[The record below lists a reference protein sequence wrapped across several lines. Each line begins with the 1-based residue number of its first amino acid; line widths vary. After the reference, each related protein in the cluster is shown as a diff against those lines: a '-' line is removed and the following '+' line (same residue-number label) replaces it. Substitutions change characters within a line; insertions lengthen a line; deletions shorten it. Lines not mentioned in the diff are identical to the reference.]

1 LQQPNHSARIQARRT
16 LFHQLVAAGVAL
28 AAGGLASAADS
39 AEVDVPPALHT
50 MPCCEIQADGFLAD
64 PTLDSEANYL
74 TLQFDAEVKDG
85 RGLWRDTLYFAGYQ
99 FAAVAILYAMPED
112 VTGWSVEDKQ
122 NYSMSKW
129 WNNITEPQMDS
140 DDFYLNW
147 VVHPYWGASYFV
159 RARER
164 GYSNMQSFWYSTL
177 LSTMFEFGAEAL
189 AEEPSYQDIVL
200 TPALG
205 SLLGAW
211 FMQVR
216 EGERERSDLRGY
228 RSTSDKWIWVLTDP
242 LGSLN
247 HQVDKLFRVDA
258 DISVRPFFATSLPFE
273 DPYARPYSGS
283 DDEVVGLNLQLNW

>member
-1 LQQPNHSARIQARRT
+1 MARSDCMIRVHSHRGR
-16 LFHQLVAAGVAL
+16 LFGLLLAL
-28 AAGGLASAADS
+28 ATGGAAAATG
-39 AEVDVPPALHT
+39 AEETDPLPPEPQP
-50 MPCCEIQADGFLAD
+50 PCCELLSTGFLAD
-64 PTLDSEANYL
+64 PTLDVEAHEFD
-74 TLQFDAEVKDG
+74 LQFDTDPKDSP
-85 RGLWRDTLYFAGYQ
+85 GLLRDTLYFAGYQ

-122 NYSMSKW
+122 GYSMSKY
-129 WNNITEPQMDS
+129 WNNITNPQIDT

-164 GYSNMQSFWYSTL
+164 GYSNMQSFWYSAM
-177 LSTMFEFGAEAL
+177 LSAMFEFGAEAL
-189 AEEPSYQDIVL
+189 AEEPSYQDLVL

-216 EGERERSDLRGY
+216 EGVRERTDLRGY
-228 RSTSDKWIWVLTDP
+228 RSTGDKWIWVLTDP

-247 HQVDKLFRVDA
+247 HQVDKLFGVDA
-258 DISVRPFFATSLPFE
+258 DISLRPYFATSLPFE
-273 DPYARPYSGS
+273 DPYARPFTNA
-283 DDEVVGLNLQLNW
+283 DDEVVGLNLELNW

>member
-1 LQQPNHSARIQARRT
+1 MQPKQAALEPARQVLKLAA
-16 LFHQLVAAGVAL
+16 VAAAFV
-28 AAGGLASAADS
+28 AGGIASGSEIVELEA
-39 AEVDVPPALHT
+39 PPAPDT
-50 MPCCEIQADGFLAD
+50 TPCCTFEADGFLAD

-74 TLQFDAEVKDG
+74 TLQFDADATDG
-85 RGLWRDTLYFAGYQ
+85 SGLWRDTLYFAGYQ
-99 FAAVAILYAMPED
+99 FAAVAVLYVMPED

-122 NYSMSKW
+122 DYSMSKW

-164 GYSNMQSFWYSTL
+164 GYSNMQSFWYSAL
-177 LSTMFEFGAEAL
+177 LSTIFEFGAEAL

-216 EGERERSDLRGY
+216 EGVRERNDLRGY
-228 RSTSDKWIWVLTDP
+228 RSTGDKWIWVLTDP

-247 HQVDKLFRVDA
+247 RQVDKLFGVDA
-258 DISVRPFFATSLPFE
+258 DISVRPFFATSSPFE
-273 DPYARPYSGS
+273 DPYARPYAGS
-283 DDEVVGLNLQLNW
+283 NDEVVGLNLNLNW